1 MREQSTWERT
11 RDKTAE
17 VSGTQIRRPWSWR
30 EDGHGSYRQGGG
42 RGGLQAD
49 LNWRTL
55 ALAVA
60 CEETAV

>member
-1 MREQSTWERT
+1 MGKDQGQ
-11 RDKTAE
+11 E
-17 VSGTQIRRPWSWR
+17 VSGTQIRSPCSWR
-30 EDGHGSYRQGGG
+30 EDGRGSYRQGGG

-60 CEETAV
+60 CEETAA